1 MARPRGRRPVSL
13 AGALLAGALAACAG
27 ARLTPAQQELARRG
41 DCAALLRE
49 ADQARAHG
57 LSGVAA
63 ALARACP
70 QAGLS
75 QLVREASS
83 PVEALLWCGRARA
96 AIGRRGEAPACDV
109 KVVTQ
114 LREALKPKLTIGPP
128 DESQA
133 PDPRL
138 EAALQEVRGELNLL
152 WDPDPDVIVG
162 RLELEIEQQD
172 SAALAPVTDKDGKRR
187 KVPGTAHRMV
197 ARCTA
202 EVALGG
208 RTRTLRASAEARD
221 VTWAAV
227 PRLGV
232 AGKAEPLLPAE
243 AALQQQAAVAF
254 LRVLAKALAVSPPE
268 TVDLDDARGC
278 VAYGLAL
285 NATSGDPEAAAKGL
299 GEEERVRRCEG
310 LLGVPE
316 GAGIPVP

>member
-1 MARPRGRRPVSL
+1 MIRARGHPSRL
-13 AGALLAGALAACAG
+13 AGALVAGALAAACAG
-27 ARLTPAQQELARRG
+27 ARLTPAQQELASRG

-49 ADQARAHG
+49 ADQARVGGRGA
-57 LSGVAA
+57 VAA
-63 ALARACP
+63 TLAKACP
-70 QAGLS
+70 QTGLS
-75 QLVREASS
+75 RLVREAST
-83 PVEALLWCGRARA
+83 PAEALLWCGRARA

-109 KVVTQ
+109 KVITQ
-114 LREALKPKLTIGPP
+114 LRESLRPKLTIGPP

-138 EAALQEVRGELNLL
+138 EAALLEVRGELNLL

-162 RLELEIEQQD
+162 RLELETEQQD
-172 SAALAPVTDKDGKRR
+172 SAALAPVVDKDGKRR
-187 KVPGTAHRMV
+187 KVPGTAHRRV

-232 AGKAEPLLPAE
+232 AAKAVPALPTE

-310 LLGVPE
+310 ILGVPE